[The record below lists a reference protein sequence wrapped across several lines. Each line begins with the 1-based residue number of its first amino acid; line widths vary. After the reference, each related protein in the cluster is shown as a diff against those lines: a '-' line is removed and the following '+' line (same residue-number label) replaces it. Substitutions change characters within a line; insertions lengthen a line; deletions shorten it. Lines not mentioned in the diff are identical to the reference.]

1 MSICT
6 LSCVAVGCMQGDHGA
21 CGGCTALRMCICL
34 QLGGLACFCCV
45 VASMEAMRISPR
57 LRMRHLCMPLK
68 SRLVGRASEEERE
81 GPTLGQTFAFLYAV
95 VLAKPVPMEALHRK
109 QAHGLGGESCRTP
122 EWPRMVLRS
131 SVVVTLGADKLR
143 PCKRVCGLRLHWVQA
158 SRVAC

>member
-1 MSICT
+1 MS
-6 LSCVAVGCMQGDHGA
+6 LL
-21 CGGCTALRMCICL
+21 CG
-34 QLGGLACFCCV
+34 
-45 VASMEAMRISPR
+45 ASMEAMRISPR
-57 LRMRHLCMPLK
+57 LRMRHLYTLPMP
-68 SRLVGRASEEERE
+68 RLTGYISEEGRE
-81 GPTLGQTFAFLYAV
+81 GPTLGQTLAFLHAM
-95 VLAKPVPMEALHRK
+95 VLAKPVPTEALHRK